1 MRLIKKFLYLLS
13 GNERKKF
20 ILLIFM
26 IFIVAIFE
34 MLGVASIMPFIA
46 VLTNPSLVET
56 NIILINLYS
65 FMVNMG
71 LKNNTD
77 FVFFLGVFLF
87 FFLTVSILFKALT
100 MYAQFRF
107 ILMCEYTIGKRMLE
121 KYLCQPYVWF
131 LSRNSSDLSK
141 NILSELHNIIANG
154 ALNLM
159 ILLTQSFV
167 FMAIIFLLLFI
178 EPNITLIIFASF
190 SLIYLFIYK
199 YFRSYLKSIGQDRF
213 EANKDRFKAVN
224 EGLGSSKEIKING
237 LEKFFL
243 DCFSIPARKYVTYQ
257 TKAQLISLFPRL
269 ILEILSFGGM
279 LILILFLLRNN
290 NNFID
295 VLPVITLFA
304 FAGYRLMPAIQQIY
318 NSITQIRFV
327 EPALDQLYADYKSLE
342 NEENIIKVKKN
353 NITVKKYISLKNVNF
368 KYPNSSKTVLKFDN
382 LTIKANSSVAFVG
395 TTGSGK
401 TTALDF
407 LSGLL
412 KCDKSLLEVDGN
424 IINTNNLRVWQKSI
438 GYVPQQIYL
447 VDDTVA
453 SNIAFGIS
461 ADDINYKLVEDVA
474 KIANIDNFILN
485 DLPQKYKSIIGER
498 GIKLSG
504 GQRQRIGI
512 ARALYRK
519 PKVLILD
526 EATSA
531 LDNHTETLIVKSLE
545 KLDDKIT
552 IIMVAHRLTTVKNC
566 NKIFLFDNGEIKAE
580 GTFNELSKKN
590 NFFFTNE
597 NKVD

>member
-13 GNERKKF
+13 DNERKKF

-107 ILMCEYTIGKRMLE
+107 ILICEYTIGKRVLE
-121 KYLCQPYVWF
+121 KYLRQPYVWF
-131 LSRNSSDLSK
+131 LSRNSSDLGK
-141 NILSELHNIIANG
+141 NILSELQNIVANG

-167 FMAIIFLLLFI
+167 FMTIISLLLFI

-190 SLIYLFIYK
+190 SLIYFFIYK

-213 EANKDRFKAVN
+213 EANKNRFKAINVA
-224 EGLGSSKEIKING
+224 LGSSKELKING

-243 DCFSIPARKYVTYQ
+243 DRFSIPARKYATYQ
-257 TKAQLISLFPRL
+257 TNAQLISLFPRL

-290 NNFID
+290 NNFVD

-318 NSITQIRFV
+318 NSITQIKFV
-327 EPALDQLYADYKSLE
+327 EPALDQLYTDYKSLE
-342 NEENIIKVKKN
+342 NEENIIKEKKD
-353 NITVKKYISLKNVNF
+353 NITVNKYISLKNVNF

-382 LTIKANSSVAFVG
+382 LTVKANSSVALVG

-424 IINTNNLRVWQKSI
+424 IINSNNLRVWQKSI

-453 SNIAFGIS
+453 SNIAFGIN

-552 IIMVAHRLTTVKNC
+552 IIMVAHRLSTVKNC

-580 GTFNELSKKN
+580 GTFNELSKTN
-590 NFFFTNE
+590 NFFFINE
-597 NKVD
+597 NKDD

>member
-13 GNERKKF
+13 SNERKKF

-107 ILMCEYTIGKRMLE
+107 ILMCEYTIGKRVLE
-121 KYLCQPYVWF
+121 KYLRQPYVWF
-131 LSRNSSDLSK
+131 LSRNSSDLGK
-141 NILSELHNIIANG
+141 NILSELQNIVANG

-167 FMAIIFLLLFI
+167 FMTIIFLLLFI

-213 EANKDRFKAVN
+213 EANKNRFKAINVA
-224 EGLGSSKEIKING
+224 LGSSKELKING

-243 DCFSIPARKYVTYQ
+243 DRFSIPARKYATYQ
-257 TKAQLISLFPRL
+257 TNAQLISLFPRL

-290 NNFID
+290 NNFVD

-318 NSITQIRFV
+318 NSITQIKFV
-327 EPALDQLYADYKSLE
+327 EPALDQLYTDYKSLE
-342 NEENIIKVKKN
+342 NEENIIKEKKD
-353 NITVKKYISLKNVNF
+353 NITVNKYISLKNVNF

-382 LTIKANSSVAFVG
+382 LTVKANSSVALVG

-424 IINTNNLRVWQKSI
+424 IINSNNLRVWQKSI

-453 SNIAFGIS
+453 SNIAFGIN

-552 IIMVAHRLTTVKNC
+552 IIMVAHRLSTVKNC

-580 GTFNELSKKN
+580 GTFNELSKTN
-590 NFFFTNE
+590 NFFFINE
-597 NKVD
+597 NKDD

>member
-1 MRLIKKFLYLLS
+1 
-13 GNERKKF
+13 
-20 ILLIFM
+20 
-26 IFIVAIFE
+26 V
-34 MLGVASIMPFIA
+34 
-46 VLTNPSLVET
+46 
-56 NIILINLYS
+56 
-65 FMVNMG
+65 
-71 LKNNTD
+71 
-77 FVFFLGVFLF
+77 
-87 FFLTVSILFKALT
+87 
-100 MYAQFRF
+100 
-107 ILMCEYTIGKRMLE
+107 LE
-121 KYLCQPYVWF
+121 KYLRQPYVWF
-131 LSRNSSDLSK
+131 LSRNSSDLGK
-141 NILSELHNIIANG
+141 NILSELQNIVANG

-167 FMAIIFLLLFI
+167 FMTIISLLLFI

-190 SLIYLFIYK
+190 SLIYFFIYK

-213 EANKDRFKAVN
+213 EANKNRFKAINVA
-224 EGLGSSKEIKING
+224 LGSSKELKING

-243 DCFSIPARKYVTYQ
+243 DRFSIPARKYATYQ

-290 NNFID
+290 NNFVD

-318 NSITQIRFV
+318 NSITQIKFV
-327 EPALDQLYADYKSLE
+327 EPALDQLYTDYKSLE
-342 NEENIIKVKKN
+342 NEENIIKEKKD
-353 NITVKKYISLKNVNF
+353 NITVNKYISLKNVNF

-382 LTIKANSSVAFVG
+382 LTVKANSSVALVG

-424 IINTNNLRVWQKSI
+424 IINSNNLRVWQKSI

-453 SNIAFGIS
+453 SNIAFGIN

-552 IIMVAHRLTTVKNC
+552 IIMVAHRLSTVKNC

-580 GTFNELSKKN
+580 GTFNELSKTN
-590 NFFFTNE
+590 NFFFINE
-597 NKVD
+597 NKDD

>member
-107 ILMCEYTIGKRMLE
+107 ILMCEYTIGKRVLE
-121 KYLCQPYVWF
+121 KYLRQPYVWF
-131 LSRNSSDLSK
+131 LSRNSSDLGK
-141 NILSELHNIIANG
+141 NILSELQNIVANG

-167 FMAIIFLLLFI
+167 FMTIISLLLFI

-190 SLIYLFIYK
+190 SLIYFFIYK

-213 EANKDRFKAVN
+213 EANKNRFKAINVA
-224 EGLGSSKEIKING
+224 LGSSKELKING

-243 DCFSIPARKYVTYQ
+243 DRFSIPARKYATYQ
-257 TKAQLISLFPRL
+257 TNAQLISLFPRL

-290 NNFID
+290 NNFVD

-318 NSITQIRFV
+318 NSITQIKFV
-327 EPALDQLYADYKSLE
+327 EPALDQLYTDYKSLE
-342 NEENIIKVKKN
+342 NEENIIK
-353 NITVKKYISLKNVNF
+353 
-368 KYPNSSKTVLKFDN
+368 
-382 LTIKANSSVAFVG
+382 
-395 TTGSGK
+395 
-401 TTALDF
+401 
-407 LSGLL
+407 
-412 KCDKSLLEVDGN
+412 
-424 IINTNNLRVWQKSI
+424 
-438 GYVPQQIYL
+438 
-447 VDDTVA
+447 
-453 SNIAFGIS
+453 
-461 ADDINYKLVEDVA
+461 
-474 KIANIDNFILN
+474 
-485 DLPQKYKSIIGER
+485 
-498 GIKLSG
+498 
-504 GQRQRIGI
+504 
-512 ARALYRK
+512 
-519 PKVLILD
+519 
-526 EATSA
+526 
-531 LDNHTETLIVKSLE
+531 
-545 KLDDKIT
+545 
-552 IIMVAHRLTTVKNC
+552 
-566 NKIFLFDNGEIKAE
+566 
-580 GTFNELSKKN
+580 
-590 NFFFTNE
+590 
-597 NKVD
+597 

>member
-107 ILMCEYTIGKRMLE
+107 ILMCEYTIGKRVLE
-121 KYLCQPYVWF
+121 KYLRQPYVWF
-131 LSRNSSDLSK
+131 LSRNSSDLGK
-141 NILSELHNIIANG
+141 NILSELQNIVANG

-167 FMAIIFLLLFI
+167 FMTIISLLLFI

-190 SLIYLFIYK
+190 SLIYFFIYK

-213 EANKDRFKAVN
+213 EANKNRFKAINVA
-224 EGLGSSKEIKING
+224 LGSSKELKING

-243 DCFSIPARKYVTYQ
+243 DRFSIPARKYATYQ
-257 TKAQLISLFPRL
+257 TNAQLISLFPRL

-290 NNFID
+290 NNFVD

-318 NSITQIRFV
+318 NSITQIKFV
-327 EPALDQLYADYKSLE
+327 EPALDQLYTDYKSLE
-342 NEENIIKVKKN
+342 NEENIIKEKKD
-353 NITVKKYISLKNVNF
+353 NITVNKYISLKNVNF
-368 KYPNSSKTVLKFDN
+368 IYPNYSKTVLNFDN
-382 LTIKANSSVAFVG
+382 LTVKAYSSVALVG

-424 IINTNNLRVWQKSI
+424 IINSNNLRVWQKSI

-453 SNIAFGIS
+453 SNIAFGIN

-552 IIMVAHRLTTVKNC
+552 IIMVAHRLSTVKNC

-580 GTFNELSKKN
+580 GTFNELSKTN
-590 NFFFTNE
+590 NFFFINE
-597 NKVD
+597 NKDD